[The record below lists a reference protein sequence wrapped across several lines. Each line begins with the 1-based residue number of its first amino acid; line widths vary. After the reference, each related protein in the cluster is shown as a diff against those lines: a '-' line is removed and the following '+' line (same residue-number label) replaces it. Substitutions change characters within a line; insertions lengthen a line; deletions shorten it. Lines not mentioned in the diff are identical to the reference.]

1 MLTDLKSQ
9 EKCINS
15 MPQRSKSQIH
25 DAHIYIYLSTQQRGL
40 SVVIHAAAA
49 EIKWTVSDSVVLCCV
64 MCRLMTYLLRVR
76 ARVSV
81 AALILFCASTWVISS
96 AFVSLMDTTQSPT
109 PTPAWAALPP
119 GVSWTEENTG
129 TETDER

>member
-1 MLTDLKSQ
+1 MLL
-9 EKCINS
+9 C
-15 MPQRSKSQIH
+15 
-25 DAHIYIYLSTQQRGL
+25 L
-40 SVVIHAAAA
+40 A

-64 MCRLMTYLLRVR
+64 MCHQMTYLLRVR